1 MSAAADAPSKQNLH
15 KNVLFI
21 LNTEVASMGLQRS
34 KKNRMIAG
42 VCGGIA
48 KTLGWDPTL
57 VRVTYV
63 LASVLSAAFPGIL
76 VYIILW
82 VLMPEENG
90 ETLGVNY

>member
-1 MSAAADAPSKQNLH
+1 
-15 KNVLFI
+15 
-21 LNTEVASMGLQRS
+21 MGLQRS
-34 KKNRMIAG
+34 KKDRMIAG

-63 LASVLSAAFPGIL
+63 LASILSAAFPGIL

-82 VLMPEENG
+82 VLMPEEND
-90 ETLGVNY
+90 EKLGVHY